1 MATINTFEELICWQK
16 ARILTREIYKLFKDL
31 KFKDAKFTDRGLQDQ
46 IQRASVSIMS
56 NIAEGFE
63 RGTKQE
69 FLNYLFI
76 AKGSAG
82 EVRAQ
87 LYVALDAGYLNI
99 ETFKYLNSLAIE
111 CSRLLSSFITKVKIS
126 DIKGLQYKKESR
138 KGMSDMNKLMIES
151 NPEWMKYY
159 DPEKDVID
167 FRKMSEDGETQ

>member
-1 MATINTFEELICWQK
+1 ME
-16 ARILTREIYKLFKDL
+16 
-31 KFKDAKFTDRGLQDQ
+31 KFNGRGFADRGLQDQ

-87 LYVALDAGYLNI
+87 LYVMFDAGYLNMQ
-99 ETFKYLNSLAIE
+99 TFKCLNMP
-111 CSRLLSSFITKVKIS
+111 THKH
-126 DIKGLQYKKESR
+126 
-138 KGMSDMNKLMIES
+138 
-151 NPEWMKYY
+151 
-159 DPEKDVID
+159 
-167 FRKMSEDGETQ
+167 